1 MNERPSGWYDD
12 PDDDTQLR
20 YWDGIL
26 WSDRTM
32 PKLRPGLDHVGEAR
46 PVQHVEEPPRRDG
59 EPRTYPA
66 HWGPEQSGRRDEFH
80 GPQFQGSQPGTA
92 PFGNT
97 VGQPSGLI
105 RRILA
110 TFLDRLI
117 VSLPVSLVVL
127 PFLGDWMTQMQEY
140 VDRFMSAASAGEQM
154 PTIPADLMTPPLAL
168 AGALVAALFVYEV
181 LMTHFAGGATVG
193 KRALGITVVPAGTA
207 QGATERLPLGRA
219 ALRALMKWGPD
230 ALALVAI
237 FSGVAGFL
245 QALMILW
252 ALSNA
257 KRQGL
262 HDLAVKSEVR
272 RTR

>member
-32 PKLRPGLDHVGEAR
+32 PTLRPGLDHVGEAR

-66 HWGPEQSGRRDEFH
+66 HWGPEQAGRRDEFH

-110 TFLDRLI
+110 TFLDTFGPARQRYAELQNDPAELERI
-117 VSLPVSLVVL
+117 LQD
-127 PFLGDWMTQMQEY
+127 GAE
-140 VDRFMSAASAGEQM
+140 RARAEASQ
-154 PTIPADLMTPPLAL
+154 L
-168 AGALVAALFVYEV
+168 
-181 LMTHFAGGATVG
+181 
-193 KRALGITVVPAGTA
+193 
-207 QGATERLPLGRA
+207 
-219 ALRALMKWGPD
+219 
-230 ALALVAI
+230 
-237 FSGVAGFL
+237 L
-245 QALMILW
+245 Q
-252 ALSNA
+252 
-257 KRQGL
+257 R
-262 HDLAVKSEVR
+262 VR
-272 RTR
+272 RAVGVP